1 MVNKYVIGCFSS
13 PMNRKVG
20 IFPTV
25 FTALYIVIFK
35 YILTKYKVKK
45 KSHFD
50 IHSFLSTCLMP
61 PTNKNHSFI

>member
-45 KSHFD
+45 K
-50 IHSFLSTCLMP
+50 IISF
-61 PTNKNHSFI
+61 